1 MQELL
6 PLAGGL
12 VAGVALGLLRQ
23 SLRLPLGALL
33 AVLLGTLATVVTGEM
48 SISPAFLLVDI
59 PLVALASVLGL
70 LGARRLRWSLARG
83 G

>member
-12 VAGVALGLLRQ
+12 AAGAALGLLRP

-48 SISPAFLLVDI
+48 SMSPAFLLVDI

-70 LGARRLRWSLARG
+70 LGARQLRWSLSG
-83 G
+83 GS